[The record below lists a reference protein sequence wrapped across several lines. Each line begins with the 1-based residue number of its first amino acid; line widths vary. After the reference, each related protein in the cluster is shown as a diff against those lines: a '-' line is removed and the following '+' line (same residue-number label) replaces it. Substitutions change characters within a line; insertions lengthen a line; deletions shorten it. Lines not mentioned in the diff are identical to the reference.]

1 MRLSTKGRYGTRAML
16 DLAVHQTDGPVNIA
30 EIAKREDIS
39 ARYLEQLMIKLASR
53 ELVRPVRGRGG
64 GFVLG
69 RTPAEITLGEI
80 IEALEGPVNV
90 TDCTRDP
97 SVCDRSTLCT
107 TREIW
112 EELSQTITSHL
123 DQITLEDMAQRHRK
137 KHESEMGMYHI

>member
-16 DLAVHQTDGPVNIA
+16 DLAVRQTDGPVNIA
-30 EIAKREDIS
+30 EIARREDIS
-39 ARYLEQLMIKLASR
+39 ARYLEQLMIRLASR

-64 GFVLG
+64 GFVLA

-80 IEALEGPVNV
+80 IEALEGPVNIA
-90 TDCTRDP
+90 DCTRDP
-97 SVCDRSTLCT
+97 GVCDRSALCT

-112 EELSQTITSHL
+112 EELSQTITIHL
-123 DQITLEDMAQRHRK
+123 GQITLEDMAQRHRK